1 MRKEFVVKSINAS
14 PDGPQHVIVLLTS
27 TKDLQEQNQLKSR
40 FDPSDMMNPD
50 KMKNMVNDLNKMFS
64 GMGGGGGMMPGMG
77 GGTSI
82 KLDMHEYKELNLS
95 IGDKIYLDISK
106 DEDLGI

>member
-27 TKDLQEQNQLKSR
+27 TKDLQEQSQLKSR

-50 KMKNMVNDLNKMFS
+50 KMKNMVNDLNKMLS
-64 GMGGGGGMMPGMG
+64 GTGGGGMMPGG
-77 GGTSI
+77 GGATSI